1 MVMRGMTSKAKAAAA
16 CTAVLAVTALAGCGT
31 KVNHDS
37 AQPSEDIQTQWV
49 RIETPPAFA
58 TIMFT
63 RIGTTGYYMDQGD
76 GNLSELTADPLCPLA
91 NVFSPAVQKRYG
103 FKVVVRTNGDANGTS

>member
-1 MVMRGMTSKAKAAAA
+1 MKPKLAAAG
-16 CTAVLAVTALAGCGT
+16 AVALAGLALAGCGT

-37 AQPSEDIQTQWV
+37 AQPTEDVQTQWV

-63 RIGTTGYYMDQGD
+63 CVGTTGYYMDQGD
-76 GNLSELTADPLCPLA
+76 GNLSENVKDPLCPIA
-91 NVFSPAVQKRYG
+91 NVFNPAIQKKYDFRI
-103 FKVVVRTNGDANGTS
+103 VDRTNGDSAGNS